1 VVDLN
6 QWEVAVPGRW
16 ALTKPIKTAE
26 YSVSMAR
33 SFVAR
38 VNDSQ
43 GCAVIAGA
51 LRDGIKGHF
60 KNNTAPDLGRL
71 WQDFDAF
78 CQYPDDRGQQDY
90 LMCRR
95 FSASV
100 KMLHGGRLVLQTNVQ
115 TTSLDGR
122 CFADYYDA
130 GSLRDLADMIEV
142 KRESRA

>member
-26 YSVSMAR
+26 YSVSLAR

-115 TTSLDGR
+115 TTSLDGPVFRRLLR
-122 CFADYYDA
+122 CRQ
-130 GSLRDLADMIEV
+130 S
-142 KRESRA
+142 S